1 MILKKILKEIFLK
14 YKNFIFFGEKSLS
27 KLILN
32 LKLIENTNI
41 NNYTNLIF
49 RICVN
54 YCLNNGFSFIYESNL
69 DFLEYLLFYI
79 NLTIKYNY
87 TTDIYIIK
95 QDFIFNYISY
105 NYGLYTN
112 INKEIKN
119 LEEINI
125 FTYIKSF
132 LNISRLIYK
141 KENNIKNLYIPDETK
156 INIILKEL
164 NINIDDIKDKIY
176 KFLITEKKFKL
187 IRRFQDNLNK
197 LEKGK
202 KLIEEIIQKEIKGNE
217 ILSYNEFGKIY
228 NNLLDSLINTECIF
242 DNYIFLNES
251 YKYENLLRLPN
262 EFIESYIIN
271 KYNNLKDIKEYN
283 LFNIKFK
290 LLTKEEINK
299 IKEMQSS
306 NNCPEILQKQIL
318 FVDEKDK
325 INYKVI
331 IENGNLIYIKD
342 KRVIDSYN
350 EYYNI
355 FGELSNKDLNI
366 GVPGKSKLSCFVID
380 INDNLYIFPFKS
392 YKMHHSFITQG
403 GAINKLAGM
412 IYIKNGKIY
421 YIENRSGHYK
431 TPPKQIDILFEKL
444 KIMSNN
450 NINDLF
456 SYKFDLKRIKF
467 SENILDI
474 IDKEEFGLNLIYINE
489 KNAEIIRER
498 IQKKYFNIKL

>member
-1 MILKKILKEIFLK
+1 
-14 YKNFIFFGEKSLS
+14 
-27 KLILN
+27 
-32 LKLIENTNI
+32 
-41 NNYTNLIF
+41 
-49 RICVN
+49 
-54 YCLNNGFSFIYESNL
+54 
-69 DFLEYLLFYI
+69 
-79 NLTIKYNY
+79 
-87 TTDIYIIK
+87 
-95 QDFIFNYISY
+95 
-105 NYGLYTN
+105 
-112 INKEIKN
+112 
-119 LEEINI
+119 
-125 FTYIKSF
+125 
-132 LNISRLIYK
+132 
-141 KENNIKNLYIPDETK
+141 
-156 INIILKEL
+156 
-164 NINIDDIKDKIY
+164 
-176 KFLITEKKFKL
+176 
-187 IRRFQDNLNK
+187 
-197 LEKGK
+197 
-202 KLIEEIIQKEIKGNE
+202 
-217 ILSYNEFGKIY
+217 
-228 NNLLDSLINTECIF
+228 
-242 DNYIFLNES
+242 
-251 YKYENLLRLPN
+251 
-262 EFIESYIIN
+262 
-271 KYNNLKDIKEYN
+271 
-283 LFNIKFK
+283 
-290 LLTKEEINK
+290 
-299 IKEMQSS
+299 MQSS